1 MTEENEELLIKDL
14 YNRLLYG
21 VECKDIYINV
31 SGKLVEISTRY
42 NMCRLSDEF
51 GELETCYI
59 PNCRPYL
66 FPMSSMTEEQ
76 REEYDTICSM
86 SGFDMS
92 ELDADKLITFFH
104 ENHIDY
110 RGLIDKGL
118 AIDATDK
125 NIY

>member
-1 MTEENEELLIKDL
+1 MKENEDLLIKDL
-14 YNRLLYG
+14 YGRLLYG
-21 VECKDIYINV
+21 VECKDIYANV
-31 SGKLVEISTRY
+31 SGKLDEISTRY
-42 NMCRLSDEF
+42 NMCRLSNVY

-66 FPMSSMTEEQ
+66 FPLSSMTEEQ
-76 REEYDTICSM
+76 RNEYDSICAM

-104 ENHIDY
+104 ENHFDY
-110 RGLIDKGL
+110 RELIEKGL

>member
-1 MTEENEELLIKDL
+1 
-14 YNRLLYG
+14 
-21 VECKDIYINV
+21 
-31 SGKLVEISTRY
+31 
-42 NMCRLSDEF
+42 MCRLSDVY

-76 REEYDTICSM
+76 REEYDSICSM

-118 AIDATDK
+118 AIDATNL
-125 NIY
+125 NIYLL

>member
-1 MTEENEELLIKDL
+1 MKENEDLLIKDL
-14 YNRLLYG
+14 YGRLLYG

-31 SGKLVEISTRY
+31 SGRLAEISTRY
-42 NMCRLSDEF
+42 NMCRLSDVY

-66 FPMSSMTEEQ
+66 FPLSSMTEEQ
-76 REEYDTICSM
+76 KKEWYYTLTSDEHITYDTI
-86 SGFDMS
+86 DW
-92 ELDADKLITFFH
+92 LNK
-104 ENHIDY
+104 NHFDY
-110 RGLIDKGL
+110 RGLIEKGL

>member
-31 SGKLVEISTRY
+31 SGRLDEISTRY

-66 FPMSSMTEEQ
+66 FPLSSMTEEQ
-76 REEYDTICSM
+76 RKELHSLMIRDSYGILYHTIES
-86 SGFDMS
+86 FDY
-92 ELDADKLITFFH
+92 LYR
-104 ENHIDY
+104 NHFDC
-110 RGLIDKGL
+110 RGLIPLGL
-118 AIDATDK
+118 AIDATNLDV
-125 NIY
+125 Y